1 MLAAFFGAAMV
12 LTLSVTTAIA
22 ETVSVRQQTP
32 LASTH
37 VNVASSNGPQDRSA
51 QSTTDEEHRQ
61 TVTDARTTQSPDS
74 DPEPESI
81 AGGSEP

>member
-1 MLAAFFGAAMV
+1 MLAAFFGAAIV
-12 LTLSVTTAIA
+12 LILSVTTAIA
-22 ETVSVRQQTP
+22 EPVSVRQQMP

-37 VNVASSNGPQDRSA
+37 VNVASSNGPHDRSA
-51 QSTTDEEHRQ
+51 QTATDEEHRQ
-61 TVTDARTTQSPDS
+61 TVTDTRTPQSPDC